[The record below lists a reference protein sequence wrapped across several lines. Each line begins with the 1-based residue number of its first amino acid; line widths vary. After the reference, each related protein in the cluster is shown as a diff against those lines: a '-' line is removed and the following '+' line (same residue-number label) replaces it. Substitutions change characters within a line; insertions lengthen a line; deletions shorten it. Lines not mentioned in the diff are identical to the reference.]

1 MKHKGLLAVL
11 AACAGVAFT
20 GLPVPGAGDLG
31 ASKAYA
37 DGTKRAKAAAKWK
50 RAVRVKGYYYR
61 GGYYSYTDADV
72 ADSRAWARSLFIS
85 QSRFR
90 TPLSDQ
96 QSPGGPF
103 DSGFFFDSGIGPR
116 FNDSPYPR

>member
-1 MKHKGLLAVL
+1 MRYSGIL
-11 AACAGVAFT
+11 AAVAACTMVALT
-20 GLPVPGAGDLG
+20 GLPATGDLW

-37 DGTKRAKAAAKWK
+37 DGTRATKYTKYKGK
-50 RAVRVKGYYYR
+50 RAVRVRGFLQR
-61 GGYYSYTDADV
+61 GGYYSYVDEDA
-72 ADSRAWARSLFIS
+72 ANSYAWTRSLFIS
-85 QSRFR
+85 SSVFR
-90 TPLSDQ
+90 TPLSQQ